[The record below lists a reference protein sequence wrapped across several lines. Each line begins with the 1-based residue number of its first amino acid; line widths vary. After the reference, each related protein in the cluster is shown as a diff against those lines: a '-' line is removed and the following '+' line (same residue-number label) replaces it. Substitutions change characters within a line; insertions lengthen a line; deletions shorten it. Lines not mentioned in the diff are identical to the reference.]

1 MKRSR
6 SALYRDRH
14 FSISHQPFFNLYQPS
29 AISHSSIFISHQPSA
44 ILQCLSAIS
53 HHSSYPVKLHARSA
67 LPSTADIV
75 FSHHGFFS
83 GLGMAES
90 QAAWADSQ

>member
-14 FSISHQPFFNLYQPS
+14 FSISYQPFFNLYQPS
-29 AISHSSIFISHQPSA
+29 AI
-44 ILQCLSAIS
+44 LQSLSAIS